1 MKITTRIVGT
11 ALALAFASA
20 FAAAQDKPK
29 AVEKPAEKPRATAD
43 KTKAAPAGAD
53 AEKAAMEAMMKA
65 ATPGEPHKTL
75 ASMAGTFDTTIKM
88 WMKPGDPPQ
97 ENKGTTERK
106 MVLGGRYLS
115 ETFEGTFMGQ
125 PYSGM
130 GTAGYDNVTK
140 KYFSTW
146 SDTMGTGIMTST
158 GAMDKGGKSIIMKGS
173 AADPETGK
181 MVSFKEK
188 MTMTDPDHQTF
199 EMWGPA
205 KDGKV
210 YKMMEI
216 AYSRK
221 K

>member
-11 ALALAFASA
+11 ALALAFTSA
-20 FAAAQDKPK
+20 LATAQDKPK
-29 AVEKPAEKPRATAD
+29 AAQKPKTTAD
-43 KTKAAPAGAD
+43 KTNAAPAGAD

-75 ASMAGTFDTTIKM
+75 ASMEGTFDTTIKM

-97 ENKGTTERK
+97 ETKGTTERK

-115 ETFEGTFMGQ
+115 ETFEGTFMDQ
-125 PYSGM
+125 PFSGM
-130 GTAGYDNVTK
+130 GMTGYDNVTK
-140 KYFSTW
+140 RYVGTW
-146 SDTMGTGIMTST
+146 SDTMSTGMMTST
-158 GAMDKGGKSIIMKGS
+158 GTMDKGGKSITLKAT